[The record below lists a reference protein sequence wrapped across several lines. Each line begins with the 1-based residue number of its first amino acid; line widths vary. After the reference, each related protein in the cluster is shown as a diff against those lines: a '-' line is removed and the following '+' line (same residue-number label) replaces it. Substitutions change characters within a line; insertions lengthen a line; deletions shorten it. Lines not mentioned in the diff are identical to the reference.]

1 MIVIFLLVGAG
12 IFQFESKATDK
23 RKNNATEML
32 LAKKVVDKELGLF
45 YYFAPERFY
54 QEEIQKFYNNFEA
67 CQNLKSRIWL
77 TSSYEQGVAY
87 CKQLALNIK
96 DITGLSP
103 TNESYADTLSNKILE
118 KCELK

>member
-32 LAKKVVDKELGLF
+32 LAKKLVDKELGLF
-45 YYFAPERFY
+45 YYFAPE
-54 QEEIQKFYNNFEA
+54 
-67 CQNLKSRIWL
+67 
-77 TSSYEQGVAY
+77 SYEQGVAY